1 MGETTMT
8 YLLIYFAIL
17 AVVLPYSL
25 MLVSVNRTDD
35 GEVNNNDTTMST
47 HKVNLLNGRLP
58 RKRKS
63 ERITRRFGPDG
74 HLIPSEPL

>member
-1 MGETTMT
+1 MT

-35 GEVNNNDTTMST
+35 GEVNNNDTTVSIQ
-47 HKVNLLNGRLP
+47 KVNLLNGRLP
-58 RKRKS
+58 RKRKN

-74 HLIPSEPL
+74 HLIHSKHL